1 MWKETLEKRGIAE
14 NVVPKKVQKMI
25 ADYREIESGIE
36 EMESEVKNEKD
47 ASAKKELNSVIS
59 DVRKTL
65 QQLDREIYN
74 VVMLLKLNADGT
86 VATMNAS
93 DLSSAWENRLN
104 EFKSKEKKFK
114 TKSIF

>member
-1 MWKETLEKRGIAE
+1 MWKQTLEKRGIAE
-14 NVVPKKVQKMI
+14 NAVPKKVQKMI

-36 EMESEVKNEKD
+36 EMESELQNEKD
-47 ASAKKELNSVIS
+47 ASAKKELNSVLS

-65 QQLDREIYN
+65 EQLDKEIYN

-86 VATMNAS
+86 VATMNAA
-93 DLSSAWENRLN
+93 DLISAWESRIN
-104 EFKSKEKKFK
+104 EFRAKEKKFK